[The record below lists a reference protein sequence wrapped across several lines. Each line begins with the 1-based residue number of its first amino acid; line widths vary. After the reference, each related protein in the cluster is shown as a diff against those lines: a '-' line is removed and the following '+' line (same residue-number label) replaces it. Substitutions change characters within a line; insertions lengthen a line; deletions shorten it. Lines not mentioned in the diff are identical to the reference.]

1 MRLLGCI
8 CHSGPSVAIL
18 PSLLSYSSTP
28 CASSSASFSSHQHP
42 RHHDPPHHHYVSE
55 QHHHVRFLKSD
66 SRDGSRTSETTRSK
80 CVCDQHCDIIC
91 LFHSPCNVS
100 SSRDRTETEKASK
113 CEACEII
120 PLVHLLWPQTC
131 WAAHLTRS
139 ASTIH
144 GAARVETTVR
154 DGRPSYESV
163 SVLAET
169 CRPFASPA
177 QPLSRV

>member
-18 PSLLSYSSTP
+18 PPLLSYSSTP
-28 CASSSASFSSHQHP
+28 CASSSASFSSHQQH
-42 RHHDPPHHHYVSE
+42 RHHDHHHHHYVYE
-55 QHHHVRFLKSD
+55 QHHHLRFLISD
-66 SRDGSRTSETTRSK
+66 SRDGSRTPEITRLR
-80 CVCDQHCDIIC
+80 DQHCEIIC
-91 LFHSPCNVS
+91 LLHSPCSLS

-169 CRPFASPA
+169 CQPFARPA